1 MIKFFSFIL
10 IYLFSLKLFFNIK
23 KKVNL
28 NKSFSEYLYSLNYIY
43 KNKSVSINEIK
54 LNFDKVSSNGI
65 NLIRD
70 FIIFFIP
77 YTILFFSLLIFQFNY
92 LSALLLSLIIFV
104 PIKFRR

>member
-1 MIKFFSFIL
+1 MIKFFSFLL

-28 NKSFSEYLYSLNYIY
+28 KKSFSEYLYSLNYIY
-43 KNKSVSINEIK
+43 KNKSDSIDKIK

-70 FIIFFIP
+70 FIIYFLP
-77 YTILFFSLLIFQFNY
+77 YTILFFSLIIFRFSF
-92 LSALLLSLIIFV
+92 LSALLLSLIIFI
-104 PIKFRR
+104 PIKFRK